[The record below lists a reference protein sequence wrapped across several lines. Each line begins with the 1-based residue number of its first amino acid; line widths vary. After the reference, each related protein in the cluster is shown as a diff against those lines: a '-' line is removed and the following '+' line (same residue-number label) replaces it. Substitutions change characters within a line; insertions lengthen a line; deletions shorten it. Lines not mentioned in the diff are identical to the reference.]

1 MVNMQKY
8 YEKSLKVIQQ
18 QGIKNE
24 KDYNKV
30 AKTYVILSS
39 ESLKYISCTRK
50 FEKIVK
56 LSEKVN

>member
-8 YEKSLKVIQQ
+8 YEKSLKVIQEK
-18 QGIKNE
+18 GIKNE

-30 AKTYVILSS
+30 VKTYLILSA

-50 FEKIVK
+50 FDKIID
-56 LSEKVN
+56 LSKKVS

>member
-1 MVNMQKY
+1 MQKY

-50 FEKIVK
+50 FEKI
-56 LSEKVN
+56 

>member
-1 MVNMQKY
+1 MQKY

-39 ESLKYISCTRK
+39 ESLKYISCTSQLD
-50 FEKIVK
+50 FLFFLIFLLIV
-56 LSEKVN
+56 